1 MFDEMINFLT
11 SKNGYNLNNSTYTV
25 ETQKDVDCFYVIA
38 HVKGIVYKNG
48 FQILNPDI
56 VIACDGQSGMLMGV
70 YGGII

>member
-48 FQILNPDI
+48 FK
-56 VIACDGQSGMLMGV
+56 S
-70 YGGII
+70 